1 MRRMMISNRSGAL
14 RQWFAWLLLLC
25 FVSDI
30 VVDSLPPLHANEDA
44 GGSAAFSLLSGS
56 GSNPGDDHPDCGMPD
71 HGCALSHHHHSP
83 AVLGITSFTIAVA
96 AFRVIRSGE
105 APITGH
111 APASDRPIR
120 APPFV

>member
-1 MRRMMISNRSGAL
+1 MRRMMISNRSGGL
-14 RQWFAWLLLLC
+14 RQWFAWLLLLS

-30 VVDSLPPLHANEDA
+30 VVDSIPLLHANEDA
-44 GGSAAFSLLSGS
+44 GDSAAFSLLGGS
-56 GSNPGDDHPDCGMPD
+56 GSNPADDHPDCGMPD

-96 AFRVIRSGE
+96 SFRVSRSGE